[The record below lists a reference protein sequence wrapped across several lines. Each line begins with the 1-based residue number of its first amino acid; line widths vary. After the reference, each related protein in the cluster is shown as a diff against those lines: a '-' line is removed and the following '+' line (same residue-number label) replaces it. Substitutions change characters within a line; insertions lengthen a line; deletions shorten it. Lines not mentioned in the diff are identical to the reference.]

1 MTVTVTITIEAQ
13 GPFSGDQRPVRTG
26 VYMRVGAPGRKS
38 TSWSHYSARTKL
50 WGSYHC
56 APSGAYVNRTFPS
69 AYQRIPWYAL
79 PHQIPS
85 GARIERVSGL
95 TFRVTEA

>member
-1 MTVTVTITIEAQ
+1 MPKSYLVTAVE
-13 GPFSGDQRPVRTG
+13 FSGDQRPVRSG
-26 VYMRVGAPGRKS
+26 LYLRRMVGSERLIWG
-38 TSWSHYSARTKL
+38 YFMDLTKL
-50 WGSYHC
+50 WGC
-56 APSGAYVNRTFPS
+56 WDILGNPRGAYRARSTPS
-69 AYQRIPWYAL
+69 CFQRLPWYAL

>member
-1 MTVTVTITIEAQ
+1 MPRTYLVEAVE
-13 GPFSGDQRPVRTG
+13 FSGDQRPVRSG
-26 VYMRVGAPGRKS
+26 LYVRKLVSGAL
-38 TSWSHYSARTKL
+38 TWSHFTARTKL
-50 WGSYHC
+50 WGCWEFLSNPLGAHE
-56 APSGAYVNRTFPS
+56 ARNDPSSF
-69 AYQRIPWYAL
+69 QRLKWYAL